1 MSQYERRR
9 RSNVLS
15 GDGSRLPNGGNT
27 RVGQRGS
34 GHLAAFSVCLG
45 GRLDKTGTHAN
56 DGSRGEAVG
65 KPGVARVYTNQRLN
79 LSKPWEDLRMTSQG
93 FKPGSG
99 NPTVRH
105 YRGAL
110 GNVRHGETETPSCN
124 RKSGNG
130 NPSPTAGRAQFL
142 SQPSASCEARSA
154 PRSYPTGGRATASG
168 DPVLRVKFP
177 GPTRQTLPSSLRAAR
192 PLPPSADIGP
202 GGQSVGQAAQFCL
215 VPFRMRL
222 GMRCRLSPTADVPS
236 YTSGAAMCPT
246 GDSRS
251 AQLPALFNHL
261 VGAQQE

>member
-142 SQPSASCEARSA
+142 SQPSASFEARSA
-154 PRSYPTGGRATASG
+154 PRSYPTPISG
-168 DPVLRVKFP
+168 HWR
-177 GPTRQTLPSSLRAAR
+177 TSLRLWLLPKIRQQRDQSCGPDSFGSCSAR
-192 PLPPSADIGP
+192 KTL
-202 GGQSVGQAAQFCL
+202 L
-215 VPFRMRL
+215 
-222 GMRCRLSPTADVPS
+222 
-236 YTSGAAMCPT
+236 
-246 GDSRS
+246 
-251 AQLPALFNHL
+251 
-261 VGAQQE
+261 

>member
-65 KPGVARVYTNQRLN
+65 KPGVAGVHTNQRLN
-79 LSKPWEDLRMTSQG
+79 LPKSWEGLRMICQG

-105 YRGAL
+105 YRGASRT
-110 GNVRHGETETPSCN
+110 VRHGETVNPTAIERAGPETPHLQRGALDLYPN
-124 RKSGNG
+124 N
-130 NPSPTAGRAQFL
+130 AQ
-142 SQPSASCEARSA
+142 RSVLHFELHNIE
-154 PRSYPTGGRATASG
+154 SYAHCGVRRCSLAE
-168 DPVLRVKFP
+168 LRMN
-177 GPTRQTLPSSLRAAR
+177 
-192 PLPPSADIGP
+192 
-202 GGQSVGQAAQFCL
+202 SVG
-215 VPFRMRL
+215 
-222 GMRCRLSPTADVPS
+222 
-236 YTSGAAMCPT
+236 
-246 GDSRS
+246 
-251 AQLPALFNHL
+251 
-261 VGAQQE
+261 

>member
-142 SQPSASCEARSA
+142 SQPSASFEARSA
-154 PRSYPTGGRATASG
+154 PRSYPTADFVPDTSWFRSHRGIGHG
-168 DPVLRVKFP
+168 K
-177 GPTRQTLPSSLRAAR
+177 
-192 PLPPSADIGP
+192 PLH
-202 GGQSVGQAAQFCL
+202 
-215 VPFRMRL
+215 
-222 GMRCRLSPTADVPS
+222 SP
-236 YTSGAAMCPT
+236 
-246 GDSRS
+246 
-251 AQLPALFNHL
+251 LNL
-261 VGAQQE
+261 

>member
-154 PRSYPTGGRATASG
+154 PRSYPTGGGR
-168 DPVLRVKFP
+168 
-177 GPTRQTLPSSLRAAR
+177 
-192 PLPPSADIGP
+192 LPPATRW
-202 GGQSVGQAAQFCL
+202 
-215 VPFRMRL
+215 VPSNGHPYRDL
-222 GMRCRLSPTADVPS
+222 EQQTGLSQEELLARLSRELPTAVDK
-236 YTSGAAMCPT
+236 YTPDGRLPDAA
-246 GDSRS
+246 
-251 AQLPALFNHL
+251 A
-261 VGAQQE
+261 

>member
-27 RVGQRGS
+27 RVGRRGS

-65 KPGVARVYTNQRLN
+65 KPGVAGVYTNQRLN

-142 SQPSASCEARSA
+142 SQPSASFEARSA
-154 PRSYPTGGRATASG
+154 PRSYPTPISR
-168 DPVLRVKFP
+168 
-177 GPTRQTLPSSLRAAR
+177 PTS
-192 PLPPSADIGP
+192 SADAGSL
-202 GGQSVGQAAQFCL
+202 GLALRHSSGQGSAC
-215 VPFRMRL
+215 
-222 GMRCRLSPTADVPS
+222 PS
-236 YTSGAAMCPT
+236 GRIHDASAVRIIRA
-246 GDSRS
+246 RS
-251 AQLPALFNHL
+251 ELR
-261 VGAQQE
+261 